1 VSLIGLGK
9 RQVDSAH
16 TRTVKS
22 KEVSL
27 QCGGQMPWNP
37 FSRKGEGDQF
47 ETLLKEACARLGIR
61 LQELSADQATILKD
75 GSPSSLYLAN
85 IKPRV
90 LSAPVQHRPAIL
102 DDFLQSWQTAP
113 SDQGHTLA
121 EVRDRLMPR
130 IGLPFAGLALPEEE
144 VPPSRPFIQGR
155 AEEQK
160 TTRDAAQGTVVIPEV
175 PPLETNVV
183 VDEPRTVW
191 YVRQKHL
198 TEWNVDFDAL
208 LPIAIENLRRRSS
221 PNPLIRVDQMPETL
235 ACETGDSYDAARLL
249 IIKDL
254 VVPWP
259 REGVIAVVPNRDLLL
274 CVRLDS
280 LDSIRAM
287 KPMFAFA
294 QRQSTAMGYPITGH
308 ALWFDGTV
316 WEYIPSRLEGKGV
329 GVFAPDRFVQA
340 LDRLGKS
347 GSNGDSL

>member
-1 VSLIGLGK
+1 
-9 RQVDSAH
+9 
-16 TRTVKS
+16 
-22 KEVSL
+22 
-27 QCGGQMPWNP
+27 MPWSL
-37 FSRKGEGDQF
+37 FSKKGDEDEF
-47 ETLLKEACARLGIR
+47 ETLFRDACARLGIR
-61 LQELSADQATILKD
+61 LQEMSADKATILKD
-75 GSPSSLYLAN
+75 NSPSSLYLAN

-90 LSAPVQHRPAIL
+90 LSAPVQDRPAIL
-102 DDFLQSWQTAP
+102 EDFLRASLTAS
-113 SDQGHTLA
+113 SDEGHTLA

-130 IGLPFAGLALPEEE
+130 IGLPFARHALLKEE

-160 TTRDAAQGTVVIPEV
+160 KTRNAAQGTVVIPEV

-191 YVRQKHL
+191 YVRHKHL
-198 TEWNVDFDAL
+198 TEWNVGFDAL
-208 LPIAIENLRRRSS
+208 LSIAIENLRRRSS
-221 PNPLIRVDQMPETL
+221 PNPLIRIDQMPGTF

-249 IIKDL
+249 ILKDL
-254 VVPWP
+254 VGPWP
-259 REGVIAVVPNRDLLL
+259 QEGVIAVVPNRELLL

-308 ALWFDGTV
+308 ALWFDGTI
-316 WEYIPSRLEGKGV
+316 WEYIPTRLEDKGV

-347 GSNGDSL
+347 GS